1 MLIIFQDEDFA
12 VSRFTSATEK
22 RQENVALSRGCSK
35 AGNGSELTFVVIE
48 RASEAGIERQSI
60 LSGEIPKGY
69 SKLHSMQ
76 ESMMPAF

>member
-1 MLIIFQDEDFA
+1 MWLY
-12 VSRFTSATEK
+12 
-22 RQENVALSRGCSK
+22 QEVVVKLGMD
-35 AGNGSELTFVVIE
+35 ELTFVVIE
-48 RASEAGIERQSI
+48 RASEAGIEGQSI